1 MLFVVAPSIGLPIS
15 HAFVSAQAD
24 PVAALM
30 VRTELFQS
38 DLR

>member
-15 HAFVSAQAD
+15 HAFVSAQAE

-30 VRTELFQS
+30 VRMELVQS
-38 DLR
+38 SQR